1 MIDRRDVTST
11 TDGLRKKASGT
22 RVSVQS
28 RSFHVSPISEA
39 SRTLYHPSQV
49 GIAPARENESEVS
62 TTQGGV
68 SMRAFGRL
76 AAASVL
82 LFAAAGAVAFATVIY
97 VNAAA
102 TGANNGS
109 SW

>member
-1 MIDRRDVTST
+1 MST
-11 TDGLRKKASGT
+11 IAAST
-22 RVSVQS
+22 S
-28 RSFHVSPISEA
+28 RSFPKA
-39 SRTLYHPSQV
+39 SQSLYHPSQ
-49 GIAPARENESEVS
+49 GGTAEAGENASEVS

-68 SMRAFGRL
+68 SMRALGRL

-109 SW
+109 SWANAYTTLPPALSAAG